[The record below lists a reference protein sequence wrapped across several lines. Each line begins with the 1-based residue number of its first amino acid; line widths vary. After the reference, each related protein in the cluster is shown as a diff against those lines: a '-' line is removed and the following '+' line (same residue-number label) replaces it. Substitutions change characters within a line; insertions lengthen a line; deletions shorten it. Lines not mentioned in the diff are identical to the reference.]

1 MPKDYSKSI
10 ELCDKLNSR
19 DTNLLATLVR
29 RLSVPFEDHQKSL
42 LKGMGYAEVP
52 DIYDFGRDDVNVMK
66 VNIDASTT
74 IYLSIAPE
82 SGIKAFHR
90 FRALT
95 QPAYVEEFVA
105 AIKKENNGWGSL
117 GTDGLMYRGHNLFGL
132 YTAKSFN
139 RTISEL
145 ISNDEDLRVGE
156 HCEECKA
163 YREVQDMR
171 LGCGDKV
178 KELIREAFK
187 QCRVLEMLK
196 PEDITSQEV
205 YLGYIPERDVFLTAW
220 DVFGSHNTG
229 SVLIEFAISE
239 DGRILSVRSKEG
251 ECDRNREVDEICDG
265 SDCKFYD
272 KNPSKNAR
280 NHGPMGDGGG
290 RSLYDMITGSGG
302 GCGHSI
308 IDIRLD

>member
-1 MPKDYSKSI
+1 MTKDYSNSI
-10 ELCDKLNSR
+10 RFCDAVNEQSG
-19 DTNLLATLVR
+19 NVIPMLLR
-29 RLSVPFEDHQKSL
+29 RLSTQFEQHQIDILIGLGFDTIEASL
-42 LKGMGYAEVP
+42 SMSKKNVLVTRVEV
-52 DIYDFGRDDVNVMK
+52 
-66 VNIDASTT
+66 DASTVVY
-74 IYLSIAPE
+74 IE
-82 SGIKAFHR
+82 SDGTTGKIIKAHHQ
-90 FRALT
+90 FRSLT

-163 YREVQDMR
+163 CRVVQDMH
-171 LGCGDKV
+171 LGCGDKA
-178 KELIREAFK
+178 KTLIREAFK
-187 QCRVLEMLK
+187 QYRALEMLN

-205 YLGYIPERDVFLTAW
+205 YLGYVPERDVFLSAW

-239 DGRILSVRSKEG
+239 DGRILSTRSKEG
-251 ECDRNREVDEICDG
+251 DWDLNREVDEMCDAF
-265 SDCKFYD
+265 DRKFYD
-272 KNPSKNAR
+272 TNPSKNAR

-290 RSLYDMITGSGG
+290 RSLYDMIGG
-302 GCGHSI
+302 GCGLSI